1 MMMMEEMVEV
11 RSNTVLPEFSIFN
24 RQINSPSLEIDNDK
38 EDEDSRDEVGE
49 VGKVG
54 TIESFLQ
61 CAHLVRS
68 DDDGG

>member
-1 MMMMEEMVEV
+1 
-11 RSNTVLPEFSIFN
+11 
-24 RQINSPSLEIDNDK
+24 LEIDDDK
-38 EDEDSRDEVGE
+38 EDKDSRDEVGE

-68 DDDGG
+68 DDDDGG